1 MGHRKAWLWD
11 FPGDPVVE
19 NPPASAEDM
28 GSIPDWGRSR
38 MPRGNEVHV
47 PQRLRPTGPRAHA
60 P

>member
-38 MPRGNEVHV
+38 MPRGN
-47 PQRLRPTGPRAHA
+47 
-60 P
+60 